1 MARPSVVLLAAW
13 ITLVVRRVLAP
24 RHRTFTA
31 RRPWVTVARRLLLMV
46 TLNRPTPED
55 MATKS
60 TIALEKQY
68 RYASKFK
75 KFTHSFFQ
83 MNFPFNI
90 LLHHG

>member
-13 ITLVVRRVLAP
+13 ITLAVRRALAP
-24 RHRTFTA
+24 RRLTFTA